1 MEKLMESGFW
11 AELLKNAQAWLINE
25 LPGILIL
32 IVLFIIAI
40 KSVSFFTKKLKNSIL
55 KRSEKASSSEK
66 RESEKRVETLSSI
79 IYGLI
84 RIILW
89 VIFIMIL
96 LQKFGINIAPIIA
109 GAGIIGLA
117 VGFGAQEL
125 VRDFISGFFVI
136 LEDHMRTGDVAIL
149 NGTAG
154 LVEKMEFRT
163 TTLRD
168 FSGVVHVFQ
177 NGKIST
183 LSNMTKDWSAM
194 VFDIGVAYKEDP
206 QQVMEIMK
214 DVGEDLYKDP
224 EFSEYIIEPI
234 EVFGLDKFADSALV
248 IKARL
253 KTIPIQ
259 QWMVGRE
266 FRKRLKFAFDQHNI
280 EIPFP
285 HTTIYWGDK
294 INPLKLDVTDQILN
308 KIETQNK
315 SS

>member
-1 MEKLMESGFW
+1 MEKILESGFW
-11 AELLKNAQAWLINE
+11 AELLKGAQEWLIHQ

-32 IVLFIIAI
+32 VVLFIIAM
-40 KSVSFFTKKLKNSIL
+40 KSVSFFTKKLKKSIL
-55 KRSEKASSSEK
+55 RRSEKVSQSEK
-66 RESEKRVETLSSI
+66 RESEKRVETLASI
-79 IYGLI
+79 IYGLV

-136 LEDHMRTGDVAIL
+136 LEDHMRTGDVAII
-149 NGTAG
+149 NGTGG

-177 NGKIST
+177 NGKISSI
-183 LSNMTKDWSAM
+183 SNMTKDWSAM
-194 VFDIGVAYKEDP
+194 VFDVGVAYKEDP
-206 QQVMEIMK
+206 QQVMDIMK
-214 DVGEDLYKDP
+214 RVGDELYNDP
-224 EFSEYIIEPI
+224 EYSEYIIEPI

-266 FRKRLKFAFDQHNI
+266 FRKRLKKAFDQNNI

-285 HTTIYWGDK
+285 HTTVYWGDK

-308 KIETQNK
+308 KIEANQ
-315 SS
+315 